1 MSYTTLEEPRPQRR
15 RKPVMKP
22 LTAPGLSPC
31 CTQCGRVAVSTRTSS
46 WSVQTLRYAATSLAY
61 LPKTTSTD
69 EEEGVCGLP
78 AVEEGRA
85 WRWQTQSPWCTLDG
99 TAHPAGSRLLL
110 PAGRPTDGEL
120 VLYSSGPWE
129 TLGLHHVRY
138 PVPWLVKS
146 CLQTGRLCVNSA
158 SIVLNWE
165 KPQEHQGDLALS
177 DHTAPLSS
185 RGPAQSRLL
194 SEFQMAGW
202 SAGLPLSLPSTA
214 CAPMPPHRTPLPL
227 PQPAPRRESRM
238 TSPVSPAFSLS
249 FTISW
254 DQKRLSSPTSLSGLH
269 FLYLKLW
276 PDPLN
281 LSIGT
286 LKEPMKKFR

>member
-1 MSYTTLEEPRPQRR
+1 MLPLPLLISPKPPPPMKRKGYVASQQWRRAEP
-15 RKPVMKP
+15 
-22 LTAPGLSPC
+22 G
-31 CTQCGRVAVSTRTSS
+31 
-46 WSVQTLRYAATSLAY
+46 
-61 LPKTTSTD
+61 
-69 EEEGVCGLP
+69 
-78 AVEEGRA
+78 
-85 WRWQTQSPWCTLDG
+85 
-99 TAHPAGSRLLL
+99 
-110 PAGRPTDGEL
+110 AGRHG
-120 VLYSSGPWE
+120 VLG
-129 TLGLHHVRY
+129 
-138 PVPWLVKS
+138 VPWLALHTLLGPDS
-146 CLQTGRLCVNSA
+146 CCRPGVLQMANLCFILPAPGKLWVSTMSAIQSPGLWRIACSAVPKTGRLCVNSA
-158 SIVLNWE
+158 SIVLSWE

-202 SAGLPLSLPSTA
+202 SAGLPLSLPPTA
-214 CAPMPPHRTPLPL
+214 CAPTPPHRTLLPL

-286 LKEPMKKFR
+286 LEEPMKKFR

>member
-31 CTQCGRVAVSTRTSS
+31 CTQYGRVAVSTHTSS
-46 WSVQTLRYAATSLAY
+46 WSVQTLRYAAASLAY

-85 WRWQTQSPWCTLDG
+85 WRWQTRSPRCALAG

-138 PVPWLVKS
+138 PVPWLVKN
-146 CLQTGRLCVNSA
+146 CLQCCS
-158 SIVLNWE
+158 
-165 KPQEHQGDLALS
+165 QD
-177 DHTAPLSS
+177 
-185 RGPAQSRLL
+185 
-194 SEFQMAGW
+194 W
-202 SAGLPLSLPSTA
+202 STV
-214 CAPMPPHRTPLPL
+214 R
-227 PQPAPRRESRM
+227 Q
-238 TSPVSPAFSLS
+238 LS
-249 FTISW
+249 FYSAELR
-254 DQKRLSSPTSLSGLH
+254 KTSGAPGRPCSV
-269 FLYLKLW
+269 
-276 PDPLN
+276 
-281 LSIGT
+281 
-286 LKEPMKKFR
+286 